1 MLHKLFVRYFS
12 SAKRINDE
20 RFNELQAFVKLVM
33 NDIPEEYLRAMR
45 SDNKKYG
52 ICPAVGKQYWLGF
65 TTTDYIWWET
75 KFKTELLII
84 HPIAEIKK
92 AFYSKLAD
100 LIDTNGFHALD
111 PEIRAEF
118 MDLVGTKKEL

>member
-1 MLHKLFVRYFS
+1 MLHKIFVRYFN

-20 RFNELQAFVKLVM
+20 RFNELQAFVKIVM
-33 NDIPEEYLRAMR
+33 NDIPEEYLRELR
-45 SDNKKYG
+45 SDNTKYG
-52 ICPAVGKQYWLGF
+52 ICPAVGKKYWLGF

-100 LIDTNGFHALD
+100 LIDKKGFHALD

-118 MDLVGTKKEL
+118 MDLVGNKKEL